1 MIGLQ
6 EVSMTWAG
14 PLHAYFAERGYA
26 FIVSLYGKP
35 FNNYMGVGLAVP
47 EGSSDVVQGDRARLS
62 DTVKF
67 PRLRMRMSISDR

>member
-1 MIGLQ
+1 
-6 EVSMTWAG
+6 MTWAG

-47 EGSSDVVQGDRARLS
+47 TDRRCSPSGSASR
-62 DTVKF
+62 
-67 PRLRMRMSISDR
+67 